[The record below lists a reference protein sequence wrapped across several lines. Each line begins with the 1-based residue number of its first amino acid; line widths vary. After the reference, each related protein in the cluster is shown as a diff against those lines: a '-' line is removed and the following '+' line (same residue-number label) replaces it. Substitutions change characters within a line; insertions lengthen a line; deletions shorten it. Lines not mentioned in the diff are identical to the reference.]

1 MKKIIK
7 NINNQ
12 VNFLNNSKLF
22 TGLIMIMLNIG
33 SKFITIKLSNSQ
45 EAYIR
50 NYVAKEILI
59 FSICWMGTRDIYTSI
74 MITFGFFV
82 ITQIL
87 FNEDSKYCILP
98 HRYRKFHLLDK
109 NKDGVV
115 SQEEIDDAIKVLKK
129 AKNKKEVAEQEEL
142 YNYFK

>member
-82 ITQIL
+82 ITQLL

>member
-1 MKKIIK
+1 MKKIFK

-22 TGLIMIMLNIG
+22 TGLIMIMLNVG

-82 ITQIL
+82 ITQLL

-142 YNYFK
+142 YKYFK

>member
-115 SQEEIDDAIKVLKK
+115 SQEEIDEAIKVLKK

>member
-115 SQEEIDDAIKVLKK
+115 SQEEIDEAIKVLKK
-129 AKNKKEVAEQEEL
+129 AKNKKEVSEQEEL

>member
-1 MKKIIK
+1 MKKILK
-7 NINNQ
+7 NINHH

-22 TGLIMIMLNIG
+22 TGVIMIMLNIG

-59 FSICWMGTRDIYTSI
+59 FSICWMGTRDIYTAI
-74 MITFGFFV
+74 MITFAFSI

-87 FNEDSKYCILP
+87 FNEESKYCILP
-98 HRYRKFHLLDK
+98 KRYRKFHLLDK
-109 NKDGVV
+109 NQDGVV
-115 SQEEIDDAIKVLKK
+115 SQEEIDAAIKVLKN
-129 AKNKKEVAEQEEL
+129 AKEKKEVVEQDEL